1 MALSAIHNEQEFHV
15 GDVVRVHQKIQEDGK
30 TRTQV
35 FEGMVIVIRGEGAN
49 KTVTVRR
56 IGAGGIGVERIFPL
70 ASPLIERIE
79 VKTRGATRRAKLY
92 YLREKTTKEISE
104 ITKRY
109 AKKLQSSQAA
119 QAKTEK
125 KVVAKKRAAKK
136 TAKK

>member
-1 MALSAIHNEQEFHV
+1 MALMAMHGEQEFHV
-15 GDVVRVHQKIQEDGK
+15 GDVVRVHQRIQEDGK

-35 FEGMVIVIRGEGAN
+35 FEGMVIAIRGEGVN

-79 VKTRGATRRAKLY
+79 VKARGATRRAKLY

-109 AKKLQSSQAA
+109 VKKLQSSQAV
-119 QAKTEK
+119 QAKTERK
-125 KVVAKKRAAKK
+125 AAAKKRAVKK